1 MFRLNKQV
9 PGLSAVRL
17 SSTPLLWFIVLAA
30 GLVLAINMGIRQSF
44 GLFLSPI
51 SVDLGLGREAFG
63 LSMALLNL
71 MWGMTAPVAGGLADK
86 YGAGRVLTAGAL
98 SYAGGVLLMANA
110 SGEASLLSAG
120 VLIGLGVSGTGFTA
134 VLGVVGRAAPDES
147 RAKALG
153 LASMGSAIG
162 QFAAL
167 PYVHV
172 LIDAYGW
179 SWSLVLLALTAAM
192 MAPLGWAL
200 ASGAGRE
207 AAGRAESG
215 AAPLTGHQTMRGA
228 LAEAVPDRD
237 FRLLSIG
244 FFVCGFHIAFVA
256 THLPAFVTDQGFAA
270 ETGML
275 ALMIIGI
282 GNIAGTYLFGQL
294 GGRYDKRHLL
304 VFLYGA
310 RALVFLAFVLLPM
323 TYYGLL
329 AYSAILGLLW
339 LATVPL
345 TSGLVADMFG
355 PRWMSML
362 FGITFLSHQIGS
374 FLGAW
379 LGGYF
384 YDMFQSYEIMWWI
397 SVALGLTSALVHA
410 LIRERRPVPAS
421 EPVV

>member
-1 MFRLNKQV
+1 LQK
-9 PGLSAVRL
+9 SRL
-17 SSTPLLWFIVLAA
+17 SPLNPVWLIVVAA
-30 GLVLAINMGIRQSF
+30 GLVLAINMGLRQSF
-44 GLFLSPI
+44 GLFLNPI
-51 SVDLGLGREAFG
+51 SLDLGLGREAFG

-71 MWGMTAPVAGGLADK
+71 VWGLTAPVAGGLADK

-98 SYAGGVLLMANA
+98 CYAAGVLLMANA
-110 SGEASLLSAG
+110 SGEPSLLSAG

-134 VLGVVGRAAPDES
+134 VLGVVGRAAPEAH

-172 LIDAYGW
+172 LIDSYGW
-179 SWSLVLLALTAAM
+179 STSLVIVALTAAF

-207 AAGRAESG
+207 AAARAEAG
-215 AAPLTGHQTMRGA
+215 GGPQAGQQTIRAALG
-228 LAEAVPDRD
+228 EAMPDRD
-237 FRLLSIG
+237 FRLLSTG

-256 THLPAFVTDQGFAA
+256 THLPAFVVDQGFDAQ
-270 ETGML
+270 TGML

-294 GGRYDKRHLL
+294 GGRYEKRHLL

-310 RALVFLAFVLLPM
+310 RAMVFLAIVLLPL
-323 TYYGLL
+323 TYTSLL
-329 AYSAILGLLW
+329 IYSAALGLLW

-362 FGITFLSHQIGS
+362 FGVTFFSHQIGS

-379 LGGYF
+379 LGGYL
-384 YDMFQSYEIMWWI
+384 YDIFQSYDIMWWI
-397 SVALGLTSALVHA
+397 SIALGVTSALLHA
-410 LIRERRPVPAS
+410 LISQRRPIVSAGPAT
-421 EPVV
+421 

>member
-1 MFRLNKQV
+1 MSSSR
-9 PGLSAVRL
+9 LSAA
-17 SSTPLLWFIVLAA
+17 PLLWLIVLAA

-44 GLFLSPI
+44 GLYLTPI
-51 SVDLGLGREAFG
+51 STDLGLGREVFG

-71 MWGMTAPVAGGLADK
+71 MWGMTAPVAGALADK
-86 YGAGRVLTAGAL
+86 YGAGRVLTGGAL
-98 SYAGGVLLMANA
+98 CYAAGVTLMANSA
-110 SGEASLLSAG
+110 GEASLLSAG

-172 LIDAYGW
+172 LIDTYGW
-179 SWSLVLLALTAAM
+179 SWSLLVLALTAAM

-207 AAGRAESG
+207 AAARARAG
-215 AAPLTGHQTMRGA
+215 TAPQAGQQTIRAA
-228 LAEAVPDRD
+228 LAEAYPDRD
-237 FRLLSIG
+237 FRLLSTG

-256 THLPAFVTDQGFAA
+256 THLPAFVTDQGFTA

-282 GNIAGTYLFGQL
+282 GNIVGTYLFGQL
-294 GGRYDKRHLL
+294 GGRYEKRHLL
-304 VFLYGA
+304 VVLYGT
-310 RALVFLAFVLLPM
+310 RAVIFLAFVLLPM
-323 TYYGLL
+323 TYTSLL
-329 AYSAILGLLW
+329 VYSAMLGVLW

-362 FGITFLSHQIGS
+362 FGITFLSHQLGS

-384 YDMFQSYEIMWWI
+384 YDIFQSYDIMWWI
-397 SVALGLTSALVHA
+397 SVALGVISAVLHG
-410 LIRERRPVPAS
+410 LIRERRPIPAS
-421 EPVV
+421 EPAV

>member
-1 MFRLNKQV
+1 LASPRI
-9 PGLSAVRL
+9 SA
-17 SSTPLLWFIVLAA
+17 TPLLWIIVLAA
-30 GLVLAINMGIRQSF
+30 GLLLAINMGVRQSF
-44 GLFLSPI
+44 GLFLTPI
-51 SVDLGLGREAFG
+51 SLDLGLGREAFG
-63 LSMALLNL
+63 LSIAVLNL
-71 MWGMTAPVAGGLADK
+71 MWGVTAPAAGGLVDK
-86 YGAGRVLTAGAL
+86 YGGGRVLTFGAL
-98 SYAGGVLLMANA
+98 CYAGGLLIMANA

-134 VLGVVGRAAPDES
+134 VLGVVGRAAPEES

-192 MAPLGWAL
+192 MAPLGWTL
-200 ASGAGRE
+200 ASGARRD
-207 AAGRAESG
+207 ATSRAES
-215 AAPLTGHQTMRGA
+215 AAQPGQQTIRAA
-228 LAEAVPDRD
+228 LSEAMPDRD
-237 FRLLSIG
+237 FRLLSVG

-256 THLPAFVTDQGFAA
+256 THLPAFVTDQGFSAQ
-270 ETGML
+270 TGML

-294 GGRYDKRHLL
+294 GGRYEKRRLL

-310 RALVFLAFVLLPM
+310 RAAVCLAIVLLPV
-323 TYYGLL
+323 TYNSLL
-329 AYSAILGLLW
+329 VYSALLGVLW

-362 FGITFLSHQIGS
+362 FGIIFFSHQIGS

-379 LGGYF
+379 LGGF
-384 YDMFQSYEIMWWI
+384 LYDIFQSYDIMWWI
-397 SVALGLTSALVHA
+397 ATALGVVSALVHG
-410 LIRERRPVPAS
+410 LIRQRRPVTAGQAAS
-421 EPVV
+421 

>member
-1 MFRLNKQV
+1 LASPRI
-9 PGLSAVRL
+9 AA
-17 SSTPLLWFIVLAA
+17 TPLLWIIVLAA
-30 GLVLAINMGIRQSF
+30 SLVLAINMGIRQSF
-44 GLFLSPI
+44 GLFLNPI
-51 SVDLGLGREAFG
+51 SMDLGLGREAFG
-63 LSMALLNL
+63 LSMALANL
-71 MWGMTAPVAGGLADK
+71 MWGFTAPAFGGFADK
-86 YGAGRVLTAGAL
+86 YGAGRVLTVGAL
-98 SYAGGVLLMANA
+98 LYAAGLLIMANA
-110 SGEASLLSAG
+110 SGEASLLTAG

-134 VLGVVGRAAPDES
+134 VLGVVGRAAPEES

-167 PYVHV
+167 PYAHV
-172 LIDAYGW
+172 LIDSYGW
-179 SWSLVLLALTAAM
+179 SFSLVILALTAAM
-192 MAPLGWAL
+192 MAPLGWTL

-207 AAGRAESG
+207 AKGRAAS
-215 AAPLTGHQTMRGA
+215 AAPTGQQTIRAA
-228 LAEAVPDRD
+228 LGEAMPDRD

-256 THLPAFVTDQGFAA
+256 THLPAYVTDQGFSA

-282 GNIAGTYLFGQL
+282 GNIAGTYIFGQL
-294 GGRYDKRHLL
+294 GGRFEKRHLL

-310 RALVFLAFVLLPM
+310 RAVVFLAFVLLPM
-323 TYYGLL
+323 TYYSLL
-329 AYSAILGLLW
+329 IYSALLGLLW

-379 LGGYF
+379 LGGYL
-384 YDMFQSYEIMWWI
+384 YDIFQSYDIMWWI
-397 SVALGLTSALVHA
+397 SIALGVLSALVHGF
-410 LIRERRPVPAS
+410 IRQRRPAPAGATS
-421 EPVV
+421 

>member
-1 MFRLNKQV
+1 
-9 PGLSAVRL
+9 LSYRHASSSLVWLIAV
-17 SSTPLLWFIVLAA
+17 TA

-44 GLFLSPI
+44 GLFLTPLTT
-51 SVDLGLGREAFG
+51 DLGLGRESFA

-86 YGAGRVLTAGAL
+86 YGAGRVLTGGAL
-98 SYAGGVLLMANA
+98 CYVGGVLLMANA
-110 SGEASLLSAG
+110 TGEPGLLTAG
-120 VLIGLGVSGTGFTA
+120 VLIGLGVSGTGFTT
-134 VLGVVGRAAPDES
+134 VLGVVGRAATDET

-162 QFAAL
+162 MFAAL

-179 SWSLVLLALTAAM
+179 SASLLVVALTAGLM
-192 MAPLGWAL
+192 VPLGWVL
-200 ASGAGRE
+200 ASGAGRD
-207 AAGRAESG
+207 AAARATAG
-215 AAPLTGHQTMRGA
+215 GGVQTGQQTIRGA
-228 LAEAVPDRD
+228 LAEAMPDRD
-237 FRLLSIG
+237 FRLLSVG

-256 THLPAFVTDQGFAA
+256 THLPAFVTDQGFDAQ
-270 ETGML
+270 TGML

-282 GNIAGTYLFGQL
+282 ANIAGTYLFGQL
-294 GGRYDKRHLL
+294 GARFEKRHLL
-304 VFLYGA
+304 VFLYA
-310 RALVFLAFVLLPM
+310 TRAVIFVAFVLLPL
-323 TYYGLL
+323 TYTTLL
-329 AYSAILGLLW
+329 IYSAMLGLLW

-384 YDMFQSYEIMWWI
+384 YDIFESYEVMWWI
-397 SVALGLTSALVHA
+397 SIALGITAAVLHG
-410 LIRERRPVPAS
+410 LIRSPRPA
-421 EPVV
+421 PVSQAAV

>member
-1 MFRLNKQV
+1 MTTARSQ
-9 PGLSAVRL
+9 
-17 SSTPLLWFIVLAA
+17 STTLLWFIVLAA
-30 GLVLAINMGIRQSF
+30 GLVLAINMGLRQSF
-44 GLFLSPI
+44 GLFLAPI
-51 SVDLGLGREAFG
+51 STDLGLGREPFA

-71 MWGMTAPVAGGLADK
+71 MWGFTAPVAGGLADK

-98 SYAGGVLLMANA
+98 CYAAGVLLMANA
-110 SGEASLLSAG
+110 SGEAGLLSAG

-134 VLGVVGRAAPDES
+134 VLGVVGRAAPEAH

-172 LIDAYGW
+172 LIDTYGW
-179 SWSLVLLALTAAM
+179 SASLVLVAVTAAF
-192 MAPLGWAL
+192 MAPLGWVL
-200 ASGAGRE
+200 ASGAGRD
-207 AAGRAESG
+207 AAARAKAG
-215 AAPLTGHQTMRGA
+215 GGPQAGQQTIRAA
-228 LAEAVPDRD
+228 LAEAMPDRD
-237 FRLLSIG
+237 FRLLSSG

-256 THLPAFVTDQGFAA
+256 THLPAFVVDQGFDAQ
-270 ETGML
+270 TGML

-294 GGRYDKRHLL
+294 GGRYQKRHLL

-310 RALVFLAFVLLPM
+310 RAMVFLAIVALPM
-323 TYYGLL
+323 TYTSLL
-329 AYSAILGLLW
+329 IYSAMLGLLW

-362 FGITFLSHQIGS
+362 FGVTFFSHQIGS

-379 LGGYF
+379 LGGYL
-384 YDMFQSYEIMWWI
+384 YDIFQSYEIMWWI
-397 SVALGLTSALVHA
+397 SMVLGVMSALLHSF
-410 LIRERRPVPAS
+410 IRQRRPATAQEAAV
-421 EPVV
+421 